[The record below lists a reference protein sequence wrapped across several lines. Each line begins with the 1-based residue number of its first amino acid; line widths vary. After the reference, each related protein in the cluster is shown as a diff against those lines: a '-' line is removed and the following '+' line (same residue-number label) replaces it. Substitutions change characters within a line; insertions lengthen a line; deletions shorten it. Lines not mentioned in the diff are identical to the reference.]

1 MTSERLG
8 EMCKGDSADMCTGK
22 KPMGVNN
29 GLWFSGVQKGIW
41 AYFKCRISRNNGQS
55 SAMKN
60 WVSLRLPKYS
70 GHINNAHECTHVGK
84 WS

>member
-1 MTSERLG
+1 MTLQTCAQE
-8 EMCKGDSADMCTGK
+8 K